1 MASIAI
7 MCTSW
12 SVQAQTSGAPKAPE
26 PEDFFEFTELTL
38 DEGATHYYLYNP
50 DAKMFFYSGYEYNT
64 RAALANKGFEIWFT
78 TSTEQ
83 DAPAG
88 SLEFWDYFNNP
99 DRSDVSGDH
108 NLFTDDNGNT
118 WVDHASQGN
127 YSWTIEKAGDFY
139 RIQNVALI
147 EDVSS
152 FSDTYFG
159 WAGDET
165 NYRLD
170 MLAEGAGFIDWKL
183 VTVES
188 YNNAFDLY
196 SALLTA
202 YNHYMTVRDGILNI
216 DSSIDVSAA
225 DAKAEGASTVE
236 EYEEAVTALRDAFN
250 DYLATVE
257 GELDFTSFIVNPS
270 FETGNTTG
278 WTYQTSNDHGAKPN
292 SNGVYTIDNADG
304 NYVFNIWSS
313 GNAISQTITD
323 LPNGNYKMMA
333 LIATDAG
340 HQVQLNANTQ
350 SVVVDASEEGKGHGV
365 DGEVEFTV
373 LDGTATIGAEGVDK
387 YWYKVDNFRLYFL
400 GALTDLTPYANRL
413 AEVAGE
419 AEAIEQGTIPAAMYT
434 VLTTAIDD
442 YYTNKVWSS
451 VEDYEEAIAAIEDA
465 TNAAKALI
473 APYATFLEMKAIA
486 EELAAANSDNAAG
499 KADLVDAISTQSTN
513 VEAAVGAEEIE
524 TATADLKGEMS
535 YYANSSNPV
544 GEGERF
550 NLTFM
555 LTNPDLTNLPGWEK
569 AEGWYNDQT
578 QPTQNSQVMNSNN
591 AVANSA
597 DPTKFAMYEYWS
609 AGTEPTEGYVV
620 YQKVTLP
627 EGTYKMTALAFAGF
641 GGGHRYGYQTDG
653 DHGLGPLGDGS
664 PNITFSAGEID
675 GTPINT
681 PTLEDASID
690 FVQEVEGEVK
700 IGLKAH
706 AGNRSNWMGIG
717 YVQLFKVQS
726 VEIEIDEDVAFEAE
740 SVAGKVSLKRVMN
753 PGEWNTFAVPFSIT
767 NEELMATFGEGTEV
781 AEFSEALATETTVD
795 EETGDDVETPIENES
810 IIAFNLMET
819 PAITANRPV
828 LLKPVSV
835 PATAEYVFYNRTVAA
850 GFPFVAGLNFE
861 FVGNYDGEI
870 TLTENDYFLNAN
882 KIYKS
887 NGTNKLKGTRAYIA
901 PKADGARIVGFFID
915 GVSEDVTGIEG
926 LLINNDFAGK
936 LYNLNGQQVKS
947 AKKGLYIRDGKK
959 VVVK

>member
-1 MASIAI
+1 MRKTKLLLVAFLAMVGLSVNAQSWTAASVEEGEFLLYNVGKGQYFTKGNGWGTQASMTSGSEASALSSALKVELVESDGYYLIRTLVFQDPEWGLELLADQTIYTDQSRDGKLCSWEFLEVDEDNGPVYNIITQADHAGGSGVYLTANEENTILGPGDDGTTDYAKWKLLPAAKASLLNSIA
-7 MCTSW
+7 
-12 SVQAQTSGAPKAPE
+12 
-26 PEDFFEFTELTL
+26 
-38 DEGATHYYLYNP
+38 LYN
-50 DAKMFFYSGYEYNT
+50 DKK
-64 RAALANKGFEIWFT
+64 AL
-78 TSTEQ
+78 
-83 DAPAG
+83 
-88 SLEFWDYFNNP
+88 
-99 DRSDVSGDH
+99 V
-108 NLFTDDNGNT
+108 
-118 WVDHASQGN
+118 
-127 YSWTIEKAGDFY
+127 
-139 RIQNVALI
+139 
-147 EDVSS
+147 
-152 FSDTYFG
+152 
-159 WAGDET
+159 
-165 NYRLD
+165 
-170 MLAEGAGFIDWKL
+170 LAISND
-183 VTVES
+183 
-188 YNNAFDLY
+188 
-196 SALLTA
+196 
-202 YNHYMTVRDGILNI
+202 
-216 DSSIDVSAA
+216 IDVSAA
-225 DAKAEGASTVE
+225 DAKANSATTAE
-236 EYEEAVTALRDAFN
+236 EYDEAISMLIAALN
-250 DYLATVE
+250 DYLVTLEDAEIDLTDLFV
-257 GELDFTSFIVNPS
+257 VNPS
-270 FETGNTTG
+270 FENGTTG

-292 SNGVYTIDNADG
+292 SNATYTVDNADG
-304 NYVFNIWSS
+304 DYVFNIWSS
-313 GNAISQTITD
+313 GNAISQTIEG
-323 LPNGNYKMMA
+323 LPNGNYMMTA

-340 HQVQLNANTQ
+340 HQVQLNANDV
-350 SVVVDASEEGKGHGV
+350 SVVVDAAEEGKGHGV

-387 YWYKVDNFRLYFL
+387 YWYKVDNFHLYFL

-419 AEAIEQGTIPAAMYT
+419 ASAIEQGTIPAAMYT
-434 VLTTAIDD
+434 VLKTAIDD

-544 GEGERF
+544 GEGEKF
-550 NLTFM
+550 NMTFM
-555 LTNPDLTNLPGWEK
+555 LTNPDLTNVPGWAP

-781 AEFSEALATETTVD
+781 AEFSEAYATETTVD
-795 EETGDDVETPIENES
+795 EGTGEDVVTPIENES

-861 FVGNYDGEI
+861 FLGNYDGEI

>member
-1 MASIAI
+1 MRKTKLLLVAFLAMLGLS
-7 MCTSW
+7 S
-12 SVQAQTSGAPKAPE
+12 QAQTWTPAEVEEGEFLLYNVGKGQYFTRGNGWGTQASMTEG
-26 PEDFFEFTELTL
+26 EDEDAMAAAMKVELVA
-38 DEGATHYYLYNP
+38 EGDYYLMRTLVYENP
-50 DAKMFFYSGYEYNT
+50 TWGVECLN
-64 RAALANKGFEIWFT
+64 ANDIYTDQSRGKNSSWEFVNIGT
-78 TSTEQ
+78 TSDPVYNIISRDNHSGPSGIYITANEENTVLAPGDDGETEYAQ
-83 DAPAG
+83 WKLCLIKTKA
-88 SLEFWDYFNNP
+88 
-99 DRSDVSGDH
+99 
-108 NLFTDDNGNT
+108 
-118 WVDHASQGN
+118 
-127 YSWTIEKAGDFY
+127 EKLY
-139 RIQNVALI
+139 EPYQNVKDAI
-147 EDVSS
+147 
-152 FSDTYFG
+152 
-159 WAGDET
+159 
-165 NYRLD
+165 
-170 MLAEGAGFIDWKL
+170 LAI
-183 VTVES
+183 S
-188 YNNAFDLY
+188 
-196 SALLTA
+196 
-202 YNHYMTVRDGILNI
+202 
-216 DSSIDVSAA
+216 SSINLRDA
-225 DAKAEGASTVE
+225 DAKASTATTSE
-236 EYEEAVTALRDAFN
+236 EIDEAVALARKALA
-250 DYLATVE
+250 DYLTTLEDVVIDITGAFVT
-257 GELDFTSFIVNPS
+257 NPS
-270 FETGNTTG
+270 FENGTTG

-292 SNGVYTIDNADG
+292 SNATYTVDNADG
-304 NYVFNIWSS
+304 DYVFNIWSS

-340 HQVQLNANTQ
+340 HQVQLNANTE
-350 SVVVDASEEGKGHGV
+350 SVIVDAAEEGKGHGV
-365 DGEVEFTV
+365 DGEVEFSV

-400 GALTDLTPYANRL
+400 GALTDLTPYAERL

-419 AEAIEQGTIPAAMYT
+419 ASAIEQGTIPAAMYT
-434 VLTTAIDD
+434 VLKTAIDD

-451 VEDYEEAIAAIEDA
+451 VEDYEEAIAAIEEA

-544 GEGERF
+544 GEGEKF
-550 NLTFM
+550 NMTFM
-555 LTNPDLTNLPGWEK
+555 LTNPDLTNVPGWAP

-620 YQKVTLP
+620 YQKITLP

-675 GTPINT
+675 GTPITT

-726 VEIEIDEDVAFEAE
+726 VEIEIDEDVAFEPE
-740 SVAGKVSLKRVMN
+740 SVAGKVSLKRTLN
-753 PGEWNTFAVPFSIT
+753 EGKWNTFAVPFSIT
-767 NEELMATFGEGTEV
+767 NEELIDAFGEGTEV
-781 AEFSEALATETTVD
+781 AEFSETLATEITENEAG
-795 EETGDDVETPIENES
+795 EEVETPIENES
-810 IIAFNLMET
+810 IISFDKMET

-828 LLKPVSV
+828 LLKPASV
-835 PATAEYVFYNRTVAA
+835 DANGEYVFYNRTVAA

-861 FVGNYDGEI
+861 FVGNYAGEI
-870 TLTENDYFLNAN
+870 TLEEGDYFLNGG
-882 KIYKS
+882 KIYES
-887 NGTNKLKGTRAYIA
+887 NGTNNLKGTCAYITA
-901 PKADGARIVGFFID
+901 KAEGARIAGFFID
-915 GVSEDVTGIEG
+915 GVSEDATAIEG
-926 LLINNDFAGK
+926 LQINSDFAGK

-947 AKKGLYIRDGKK
+947 AKKGLYIREGKK

>member
-1 MASIAI
+1 MRKTKLLLVAFLAMVGLSVNAQSWTAASVEEGEFLLYNVGKGQYFTKGNGWGTQASMTSGSEADGLGSALKVELVESDGYYLIRTLVFTDPDWGLELLQDQTIYTDQSRDGKLCSWEFLEVDEDNGPVYNIITQADHAGGSGVYLTANEENTILGPGDDGTTDYAKWKLLPAAKASLLNSIA
-7 MCTSW
+7 
-12 SVQAQTSGAPKAPE
+12 
-26 PEDFFEFTELTL
+26 
-38 DEGATHYYLYNP
+38 LYN
-50 DAKMFFYSGYEYNT
+50 DKK
-64 RAALANKGFEIWFT
+64 AL
-78 TSTEQ
+78 
-83 DAPAG
+83 
-88 SLEFWDYFNNP
+88 
-99 DRSDVSGDH
+99 V
-108 NLFTDDNGNT
+108 
-118 WVDHASQGN
+118 
-127 YSWTIEKAGDFY
+127 
-139 RIQNVALI
+139 
-147 EDVSS
+147 
-152 FSDTYFG
+152 
-159 WAGDET
+159 
-165 NYRLD
+165 
-170 MLAEGAGFIDWKL
+170 LAISND
-183 VTVES
+183 
-188 YNNAFDLY
+188 
-196 SALLTA
+196 
-202 YNHYMTVRDGILNI
+202 
-216 DSSIDVSAA
+216 IDVSAA
-225 DAKAEGASTVE
+225 DAKANSATTAE
-236 EYEEAVTALRDAFN
+236 EYDEAISMLIAALN
-250 DYLATVE
+250 DYLVTLEDAEIDLTDLFV
-257 GELDFTSFIVNPS
+257 VNPS
-270 FETGNTTG
+270 FETGNTNG
-278 WTYQTSNDHGAKPN
+278 WTVQSSNDTGAKDN
-292 SNGVYTIDNADG
+292 NNDVYHIDNADG
-304 NYVFNIWSS
+304 AYVFNIWSS
-313 GNAISQTITD
+313 GNPISQTIEG
-323 LPNGNYKMMA
+323 LPNGNYMMTA

-340 HQVQLNANTQ
+340 HQVQLNANDVR
-350 SVVVDASEEGKGHGV
+350 VVVDAAEEGKGHGV
-365 DGEVEFTV
+365 EGEVEFTV
-373 LDGTATIGAEGVDK
+373 LDGTATIGAEGVNK
-387 YWYKVDNFRLYFL
+387 YWYKVDNFHLYFL
-400 GALTDLTPYANRL
+400 GALTDLTPYADRL
-413 AEVAGE
+413 AKAVTD
-419 AEAIEQGTIPAAMYT
+419 AEAVEEGTVPASAYST
-434 VLTTAIDD
+434 LQDALTD
-442 YYTNKVWSS
+442 YNKTWNSAD
-451 VEDYEEAIAAIEDA
+451 EYDEAIKAIEDA
-465 TNAAKALI
+465 TAAAKALV
-473 APYATFLEMKAIA
+473 APYAAFLDMKAIA
-486 EELAAANSDNAAG
+486 EDLASANSDNASG
-499 KADLVDAISTQSTN
+499 KADLVDAISTQSDA
-513 VEAAVGAEEIE
+513 VENAESAEDI
-524 TATADLKGEMS
+524 TAATAELKSVMTD
-535 YYANSSNPV
+535 YANNSNPV

-578 QPTQNSQVMNSNN
+578 QPTQNSQVMNSNA

-675 GTPINT
+675 GTPITT

-690 FVQEVEGEVK
+690 FVQEAEGEVK

-717 YVQLFKVQS
+717 YVELFKVQS
-726 VEIEIDEDVAFEAE
+726 NDLVIDEDVAFEAE
-740 SVAGKVSLKRVMN
+740 SVAGNVTLKRVMN

-781 AEFSEALATETTVD
+781 AEFSEAYATETTVD
-795 EETGDDVETPIENES
+795 EGTGEDVVTPIENES

-819 PAITANRPV
+819 PAVTANRPV

-835 PATAEYVFYNRTVAA
+835 PATAEYEFKNRTVAEGIA
-850 GFPFVAGLNFE
+850 YVTGLNFE

-870 TLTENDYFLNAN
+870 TLTENDYFLNSN

>member
-1 MASIAI
+1 MRKTKLLLVAFLAMVGLSINAQSWTAASVEEGEFLLYNVGKGQYFTKGNGWGTQASMTSGSEASALSSALKVELVESDGYYLIRTLVFQNPEWGLELLADQTIYTDQSRDGKLCSWEFLEVGEDNGPVYNIITQADHAGGSGVYLTANEENTILGPGDDGTTDYAKWKLLPAAKASLLNSIA
-7 MCTSW
+7 
-12 SVQAQTSGAPKAPE
+12 
-26 PEDFFEFTELTL
+26 
-38 DEGATHYYLYNP
+38 LYN
-50 DAKMFFYSGYEYNT
+50 DKK
-64 RAALANKGFEIWFT
+64 AL
-78 TSTEQ
+78 
-83 DAPAG
+83 
-88 SLEFWDYFNNP
+88 
-99 DRSDVSGDH
+99 V
-108 NLFTDDNGNT
+108 
-118 WVDHASQGN
+118 
-127 YSWTIEKAGDFY
+127 
-139 RIQNVALI
+139 
-147 EDVSS
+147 
-152 FSDTYFG
+152 
-159 WAGDET
+159 
-165 NYRLD
+165 
-170 MLAEGAGFIDWKL
+170 LAISND
-183 VTVES
+183 
-188 YNNAFDLY
+188 
-196 SALLTA
+196 
-202 YNHYMTVRDGILNI
+202 
-216 DSSIDVSAA
+216 IDVSAA
-225 DAKAEGASTVE
+225 DAKANSATTAE
-236 EYEEAVTALRDAFN
+236 EYDEAISMLIAALN
-250 DYLATVE
+250 DYLVTLEDAEIDLTDLFV
-257 GELDFTSFIVNPS
+257 VNPS
-270 FETGNTTG
+270 FENGTTG

-292 SNGVYTIDNADG
+292 SNATYTVDNADG
-304 NYVFNIWSS
+304 DYVFNIWSS
-313 GNAISQTITD
+313 GNAISQTITG

-400 GALTDLTPYANRL
+400 GALTDLTPYAERL
-413 AEVAGE
+413 AEVVAE
-419 AEAIEQGTIPAAMYT
+419 AEAIEAGSIPTAAYETLQTI
-434 VLTTAIDD
+434 IDD
-442 YYTNKVWSS
+442 YNKEWDSA
-451 VEDYEEAIAAIEDA
+451 EEYDWAIDAIRDA
-465 TNAAKALI
+465 IDEAKEMV
-473 APYATFLEMKAIA
+473 APYAAFLTLKEIA
-486 EELAAANSDNAAG
+486 QELVAANSDNAAG
-499 KADLVDAISTQSTN
+499 QADLRDAITTQSDE
-513 VEAAVGAEEIE
+513 VEGAEEADDIE
-524 TATADLKGEMS
+524 DAIEELKEEMTD
-535 YYANSSNPV
+535 YANSSNPV
-544 GEGERF
+544 GDGVMF

-555 LTNPDLTNLPGWEK
+555 LTNPDLTNVPGWAP

-675 GTPINT
+675 GTPITT

-726 VEIEIDEDVAFEAE
+726 VEIEIDEDVAFEPE
-740 SVAGKVSLKRVMN
+740 SVAGKVSLKRTLN
-753 PGEWNTFAVPFSIT
+753 ADKWNTFAVPFSIT
-767 NEELMATFGEGTEV
+767 NEELIDAFGEGTEV
-781 AEFSEALATETTVD
+781 AEFSETLATEITENEAG
-795 EETGDDVETPIENES
+795 EEVETPIENES
-810 IIAFNLMET
+810 IISFDKMET

-828 LLKPVSV
+828 LLKPASV
-835 PATAEYVFYNRTVAA
+835 DANGEYVFYNRTVAA

-861 FVGNYDGEI
+861 FVGNYNGEI
-870 TLTENDYFLNAN
+870 TLEEGDYFLNGG
-882 KIYKS
+882 KIYES
-887 NGTNKLKGTRAYIA
+887 NGTNNLKGTRAYIA
-901 PKADGARIVGFFID
+901 AKAEGARIVGFFID
-915 GVSEDVTGIEG
+915 GVSDNATAIEG
-926 LLINNDFAGK
+926 LQINSDFAGK